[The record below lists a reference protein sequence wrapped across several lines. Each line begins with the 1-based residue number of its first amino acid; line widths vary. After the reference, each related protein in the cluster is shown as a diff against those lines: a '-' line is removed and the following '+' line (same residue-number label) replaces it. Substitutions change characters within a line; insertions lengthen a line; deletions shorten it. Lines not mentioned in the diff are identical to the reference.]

1 MEETPQS
8 VDELIFEA
16 KQAVLAGDKA
26 LARSLAEQALA
37 LDGDAID
44 ALLVMAGISDPQESL
59 NYLSRVLSLDPTNET
74 AQEGMQWAAQSAREE
89 TAAAW
94 TPENTTQVKV
104 APAPQPQV
112 STRKPSFVLPW
123 IFAAIVV
130 TVIGLYSSGVIKLS
144 PVKGLELINFGV
156 SQPDI
161 PATETAAISTASQK
175 LTKSALVTQAVQ
187 KTEQAMLSS
196 ATLQS
201 STATVLLPTATPT
214 EKPTKTPQ
222 PTPTPTPTP
231 TPAVTETP
239 EATVP
244 TQEIDPDSGLP
255 IIQITPIAYLTE
267 PSIINAETW
276 VDTSTAEGEVVW
288 NELPEPYRE
297 PLGEKWIDI
306 DLTRQMLY
314 AYEGDTVV
322 ASFLVST
329 GLPDTPT
336 ITGSYNVYVKY
347 YAADM
352 RGPGYYLPDVP
363 YTMYYYRGY
372 GIHGTYWH
380 SNFGTPMSHGC
391 VNMETSEAGWL
402 FEWSYVGIPVIIHY

>member
-1 MEETPQS
+1 M
-8 VDELIFEA
+8 
-16 KQAVLAGDKA
+16 
-26 LARSLAEQALA
+26 
-37 LDGDAID
+37 
-44 ALLVMAGISDPQESL
+44 
-59 NYLSRVLSLDPTNET
+59 
-74 AQEGMQWAAQSAREE
+74 
-89 TAAAW
+89 
-94 TPENTTQVKV
+94 
-104 APAPQPQV
+104 
-112 STRKPSFVLPW
+112 
-123 IFAAIVV
+123 
-130 TVIGLYSSGVIKLS
+130 
-144 PVKGLELINFGV
+144 
-156 SQPDI
+156 
-161 PATETAAISTASQK
+161 
-175 LTKSALVTQAVQ
+175 
-187 KTEQAMLSS
+187 
-196 ATLQS
+196 
-201 STATVLLPTATPT
+201 
-214 EKPTKTPQ
+214 
-222 PTPTPTPTP
+222 
-231 TPAVTETP
+231 
-239 EATVP
+239 P